1 VTMSLQLPHWLMI
14 GGAVL
19 VAAGSVGL
27 ARRKTKVVQGDSEP
41 TETSREP
48 MPPLPA
54 LLDSKRK
61 PVEGKTGPPK
71 GPGERP
77 GGAVSTRRA

>member
-1 VTMSLQLPHWLMI
+1 VTTSLQLPHWLMI

-27 ARRKTKVVQGDSEP
+27 ARHKTRAVESDSEP
-41 TETSREP
+41 TETPREP

-61 PVEGKTGPPK
+61 RVEEKTALP
-71 GPGERP
+71 
-77 GGAVSTRRA
+77 T